1 MSVQAS
7 LSYGNFEEAEPI
19 LFALTKRNI
28 NVLPQTWRSCP
39 ETVLRIGLD
48 EYVGVEE
55 ITEAI
60 EQIDKSSSANNQS
73 D

>member
-1 MSVQAS
+1 
-7 LSYGNFEEAEPI
+7 
-19 LFALTKRNI
+19 
-28 NVLPQTWRSCP
+28 
-39 ETVLRIGLD
+39 LD

-60 EQIDKSSSANNQS
+60 EQIDKSTSANNQS